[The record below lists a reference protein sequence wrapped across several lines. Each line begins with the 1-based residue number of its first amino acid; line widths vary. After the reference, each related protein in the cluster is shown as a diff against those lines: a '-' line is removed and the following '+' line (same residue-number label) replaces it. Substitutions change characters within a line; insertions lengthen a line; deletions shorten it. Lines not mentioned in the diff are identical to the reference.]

1 MNNRPRILFLTVAF
15 VALFTFTSAPSFG
28 LSVYCTNCSNEWVQM
43 MERVTNLQELAN
55 LSDQLVQEISQTEQ
69 QITMVRQNIERYQ
82 NMTQNTKNLSPEA
95 LTQLSGEYRRLG
107 NLYSQIETRRGDL
120 DAMRRA
126 YKDLYPSYGDLSD
139 AQGSGYQRR
148 WQEWSSEVDRA
159 NRSTME
165 QSGRQLKDLQEADKY
180 DSTIQQLLTTPQ
192 GRMEAMQAGNQLTAM
207 QLQEAREL
215 RALMATSLQEQAA
228 VNAKKEKIEQAREEQ
243 YQRLFKP
250 RETPVNP
257 RSASNSDPYR

>member
-1 MNNRPRILFLTVAF
+1 MLSRHAIFCSFLGLLIILMASPSH
-15 VALFTFTSAPSFG
+15 ALSM
-28 LSVYCTNCSNEWVQM
+28 YCTNCSNEWVQM

-69 QITMVRQNIERYQ
+69 QITMVRQNIERYE
-82 NMTQNTKNLSPEA
+82 NMTKNTNNLSPEM
-95 LTQLSGEYRRLG
+95 LSQLSGEYRRLG
-107 NLYSQIETRRGDL
+107 NLYQQVESRRGDI

-126 YKDLYPSYGDLSD
+126 YSEMYPSYSD
-139 AQGSGYQRR
+139 ISTEQGAKYQQR
-148 WQEWSSEVDRA
+148 WQTWSADVDRA

-180 DSTIQQLLTTPQ
+180 DSNIQQLLNTPQ
-192 GRMEAMQAGNQLTAM
+192 GRMEAIQAGNQLTAL

-215 RALMATSLQEQAA
+215 RALMATSMQEQSV
-228 VNAKKEKIEQAREEQ
+228 VNAKKEKTDQAREEQ

-250 RETPVNP
+250 REAPVSP
-257 RSASNSDPYR
+257 HAAKTFDPYK